1 MRLIVLTFALLI
13 AVARFSCGAPLTIVE
28 NGNARAAIVVA
39 KNEDH
44 ARRAGA
50 AVQSYIEKMSGARLP
65 IVTEGED
72 AGQPISIYVGHTG
85 AAAAQGIAIP
95 SGHNATVH
103 DDAFEEEGYILQTAG
118 NAIFIGGNSDGPY
131 HGTLYGGYAFL

>member
-1 MRLIVLTFALLI
+1 MRFIVITFTLLVAL
-13 AVARFSCGAPLTIVE
+13 ARFSCGAPLTIVE

-85 AAAAQGIAIP
+85 AAAAREALNGNLGDGIT
-95 SGHNATVH
+95 SETLAT
-103 DDAFEEEGYILQTAG
+103 
-118 NAIFIGGNSDGPY
+118 S
-131 HGTLYGGYAFL
+131 GTLKGLQRRLAGRK